1 MLRESQVEL
10 ARWGATSVRD
20 SFAAYQSEFKHVT
33 RRARLR
39 FEARDWKGMQAD
51 TLSRLEVR
59 PRWIAQGASELRG
72 VLGEAATHPLL
83 RELMKAQY
91 ERDLA
96 ERPDPELAKTFYNS
110 VTRRIFGTV
119 GVNPRAEFVA
129 ASTDLRPVHAGTP
142 IHRAYPR
149 QASTAALVRSIL
161 EDFAHAVPYRDL
173 EGDARLAAAEIDA
186 HLGTGDAGQPFDAV
200 EMLKPIFYRGK
211 GAYLVGRVRRGLA
224 LSPFILALLHGDGG
238 VQLDAV
244 LLRLQDASIVFSF
257 TRSYFHVEA
266 DRTGELIAFLR
277 SILPQK
283 PLSELYLAIGYN
295 KHGKT
300 VLYRDIVEH
309 LARTS
314 DRFATARGDRG
325 MVMIVFALPSLD
337 FVFKVIRDRFAPPKN
352 VTRQE
357 VKQKYALVFRHD
369 RAGRLV
375 DAQEFEHL
383 VFDRARFEADILEE
397 LLEEAGETCRVDGE
411 RVFIRH
417 LYAERRVS
425 PLNLFIREKDEGTA
439 REALLDYGQALRD
452 LAATNTF
459 PGDLLLKNF
468 GVTRSGRVIF
478 YDYDELCLVTDCNF
492 RDIPRPRDDED
503 EWATPTGTSSPS
515 TFTLKATTSS
525 CASWGSPSSC
535 AAPSRPR
542 TPRSSPPTSGAGCR
556 PSTGRG
562 RSSTSSPTA
571 TASGCATGAGEPHP
585 ARPPRPPARRHR
597 AARRAPRA
605 ARAGGAP
612 PGPGRPAPGRGRRRA
627 PRQRRGA
634 GARLG
639 GGGAPPRPRPR
650 AAAACAGRP
659 PARAPPP
666 QDPS

>member
-186 HLGTGDAGQPFDAV
+186 HLGAGDTGQPFDAV

-257 TRSYFHVEA
+257 TRSYFHVEV

-375 DAQEFEHL
+375 DAQEFAHL

-468 GVTRSGRVIF
+468 GVTRSWRVIF

-503 EWATPTGTSSPS
+503 EWASEPTYYVGENDVFPEE
-515 TFTLKATTSS
+515 FVRFLGLPEQLRGAFE
-525 CASWGSPSSC
+525 
-535 AAPSRPR
+535 AAHAEILTADFWRR
-542 TPRSSPPTSGAGCR
+542 MQAKHRAGEIVDIFPYR
-556 PSTGRG
+556 DGQRLRHGRG
-562 RSSTSSPTA
+562 
-571 TASGCATGAGEPHP
+571 
-585 ARPPRPPARRHR
+585 
-597 AARRAPRA
+597 
-605 ARAGGAP
+605 
-612 PGPGRPAPGRGRRRA
+612 
-627 PRQRRGA
+627 
-634 GARLG
+634 
-639 GGGAPPRPRPR
+639 
-650 AAAACAGRP
+650 
-659 PARAPPP
+659 
-666 QDPS
+666 